1 VDTGYSGTRV
11 AQTLSTSSPSHCES
25 VGNPSFTQ
33 LRETK
38 PTDPS
43 SSSFFSFFTA
53 KKQKKYKPK
62 FQTHFSI
69 FILSFSLKT
78 VSSHEFSSLT
88 LTENRFSSPK
98 ENFPVRKSIAKPV
111 GLFW

>member
-1 VDTGYSGTRV
+1 VSRLVTPAS
-11 AQTLSTSSPSHCES
+11 LSYEKQNQRTHLP
-25 VGNPSFTQ
+25 
-33 LRETK
+33 L
-38 PTDPS
+38 
-43 SSSFFSFFTA
+43 SFFSFFTA

-69 FILSFSLKT
+69 FILSSSLKT